1 VEQIFDSAARL
12 SDSKLNHFATCL
24 LLVVSF
30 AFVQREYVSTRRVAV
45 ALIAGVPHLIK
56 DLEALL
62 DYVVGH
68 DGGALM
74 TGSEMGN

>member
-1 VEQIFDSAARL
+1 M
-12 SDSKLNHFATCL
+12 
-24 LLVVSF
+24 
-30 AFVQREYVSTRRVAV
+30 